1 MEKLQTG
8 MLIGL
13 LLPALAFAAKPDRA
27 VQAPWAKLSKLVKG
41 KDAEVKTTSGTS
53 IFGTIR
59 RVTADALELDQHRQ
73 VPRAEVRSLRLDERH
88 GHWRLGGTLIGL
100 FGSLA
105 ILSATSGRDKSGD
118 ASTAQIF
125 VPWGMALV
133 GYFVGREIDKQ
144 ALLIEVIP

>member
-1 MEKLQTG
+1 MGKLQTG

-13 LLPALAFAAKPDRA
+13 LLPALAFARKPDRE

-100 FGSLA
+100 FGSAA
-105 ILSATSGRDKSGD
+105 ILSTTGKDKSGD
-118 ASTAQIF
+118 ATAAQML
-125 VPWGMALV
+125 VPWVAGLA

-144 ALLIEVIP
+144 ALLIEVLP